1 MFSRRSSQALFD
13 ERWIRGIGNRRDTAR
28 LRLFLIPHAGGSAST
43 YQLNKYFPES
53 IELCPVQLPGR
64 ETRFAEPPLT
74 AMDEVVDELAPAIAA
89 NADLPYALFGHSMGA
104 LIAFSLTRRL
114 RSAGASLPRHLIMSA
129 HRAPHLPDGN
139 LLHDLPE
146 EELAARLTAANPI
159 LLDPDL
165 RKIFLPILRADLTLC
180 ETYAHEPDEPLP
192 CPITALG
199 GRADEMVDEAELRG
213 WAVHTSARFAL
224 HMLPGGH
231 FYMRG
236 AEHVLAEHIRHAL
249 AA

>member
-1 MFSRRSSQALFD
+1 MRTVD
-13 ERWIRGIGNRRDTAR
+13 ERWIRGIGNRRETAR

-53 IELCPVQLPGR
+53 IEVCPVQLPGR
-64 ETRFAEPPLT
+64 ETRFTEAPLT
-74 AMDEVVDELAPAIAA
+74 AMADLVDELAPAIAA
-89 NADLPYALFGHSMGA
+89 NADLPYAFFGHSMGA
-104 LIAFSLTRRL
+104 LIAFTVTRRL
-114 RSAGASLPRHLIMSA
+114 RSAGAPLPRHLIVSA

-146 EELAARLTAANPI
+146 EDLLARLAAANPI

-165 RKIFLPILRADLTLC
+165 REIFVPILRADLTVC
-180 ETYAHEPDEPLP
+180 ETYAYEPDEPLP
-192 CPITALG
+192 CPVTALG
-199 GRADEMVDEAELRG
+199 GRTDEMVTEAELRA
-213 WAVHTSARFAL
+213 WDVHTTAAFTL
-224 HMLPGGH
+224 HLVPGGH

-236 AEHVLAEHIRHAL
+236 AEHLLAEHIRHAL